1 MTTKKV
7 VKRAPTERY
16 SLTVTFNDKTLKL
29 KTDDLVETLLEIK
42 PFQLKT
48 RVILDV
54 KDNVNKTKAEVF
66 LLLLRG
72 KMMFMNKLTI
82 SIFVQRL
89 LFK

>member
-7 VKRAPTERY
+7 VTRAPTKRY

>member
-7 VKRAPTERY
+7 VKRAPTKRY